1 MASQVRVDS
10 IVDLNETGPVEL
22 SNGAIIPPGQTLT
35 ANGNIN
41 LIGVSTVGFLTVSNV
56 NVSGV
61 VTASSFVGDGSG
73 LVGLQVV
80 DASKSIALKVILD
93 PLPFRS

>member
-1 MASQVRVDS
+1 MAKLKVNS
-10 IVDLNETGPVEL
+10 IVDRNDSGPSSL
-22 SNGAIIPPGQTLT
+22 DFGAIIPPGQTLT

-80 DASKSIALKVILD
+80 DASKSIALKYIIAD
-93 PLPFRS
+93 PPLRS

>member
-1 MASQVRVDS
+1 MAKLNVNS
-10 IVDLNETGPVEL
+10 IVDRNDNGPSSL
-22 SNGAIIPPGQTLT
+22 DFGATIPSGQTLT
-35 ANGNIN
+35 NNGNFNIT
-41 LIGVSTVGFLTVSNV
+41 GVSTVGFLTASNV

-80 DASKSIALKVILD
+80 SASKSIALKVILD